1 MKLRALHTSR
11 EWDAYRCG
19 VLLEQRSRW
28 LSRARDERS
37 ATVRRVLVGYARDS
51 HREYLTHLKRLTQG
65 APGKA

>member
-19 VLLEQRSRW
+19 VLLERRRGWMSDARESMKPSIRCEYVR
-28 LSRARDERS
+28 LARD
-37 ATVRRVLVGYARDS
+37 A

>member
-19 VLLEQRSRW
+19 AALAERAKW
-28 LSRARDERS
+28 LHRAREEKWPS
-37 ATVRRVLVGYARDS
+37 LRRVLVGFARDA